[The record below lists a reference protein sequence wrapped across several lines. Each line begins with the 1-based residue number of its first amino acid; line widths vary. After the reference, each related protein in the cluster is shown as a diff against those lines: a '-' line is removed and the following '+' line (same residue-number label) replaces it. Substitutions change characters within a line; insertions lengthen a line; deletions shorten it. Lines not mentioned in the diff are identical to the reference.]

1 MSTNESLPPLL
12 DYDPDT
18 IDPEEQARLELGP
31 FYEPPATRA
40 IRRRR
45 LAHRK
50 RRWKRS
56 LILATVAWVFLYV
69 PFFLT
74 WGITGQR
81 PLSFILHLLPSTW
94 LWGIWL
100 AHTIIVVGGW
110 GWLRARAEWAQRR
123 RRKKL
128 WEARTLAQLLQL
140 TPSEFEEW
148 TGELFRRHGYRVV
161 NTPDTADHGIDLL
174 VYRDGKR
181 GVVQCKR
188 YRGTVGEPIVR
199 DLFGVIMHDGA
210 DRGYLVTTG
219 RISHQA
225 RRWARGRPLELIDG
239 ERLVQLAT
247 E

>member
-1 MSTNESLPPLL
+1 MPPFL
-12 DYDPDT
+12 DYDPDA

-31 FYEPPATRA
+31 YYEPPATRA
-40 IRRRR
+40 ARRKRIV
-45 LAHRK
+45 RK
-50 RRWKRS
+50 RRRWRRYLV
-56 LILATVAWVFLYV
+56 LITVAWVFLYV
-69 PFFLT
+69 PFALA
-74 WGITGQR
+74 WIITGRR
-81 PLSFILHLLPSTW
+81 PLDFVFHLLPSAW
-94 LWGIWL
+94 LWDVWAVHTL
-100 AHTIIVVGGW
+100 AVVGGW
-110 GWLRARAEWAQRR
+110 GWLWGRAEWLRRQRR
-123 RRKKL
+123 KRLR
-128 WEARTLAQLLQL
+128 EARTLAQLLQL

-174 VYRDGKR
+174 VYRDGER

-219 RISHQA
+219 HISRQA
-225 RRWARGRPLELIDG
+225 RRWARGRPIELIDG
-239 ERLVQLAT
+239 ERLVQLAM